1 MVRFTNGRPDN
12 KAYRRYRIRTVDG
25 QNDFASMSEVIRRRY
40 SRILAESDAV
50 ASRQADMTLYQWLK
64 KLSAEGKAPIKVPD
78 LVVVDGGKGQL
89 SSALAD
95 LEAIGLG
102 DMPIVGLAKR
112 IEEIFFPGDP
122 MPYYLSRTGEPLKV
136 VCHIRDEAHRFGI
149 TFHRQKRSKAFI
161 HSELENIEGVGPKTI
176 ELLLRHFRTVEKIRT
191 APAEELSALVGPA
204 KAARLLVHFGRQ

>member
-1 MVRFTNGRPDN
+1 
-12 KAYRRYRIRTVDG
+12 
-25 QNDFASMSEVIRRRY
+25 MSEVIRRRY

-102 DMPIVGLAKR
+102 DMPIVGLAKQR
-112 IEEIFFPGDP
+112 EEIFFPP
-122 MPYYLSRTGEPLKV
+122 PIPAPLPASQ
-136 VCHIRDEAHRFGI
+136 HGSPQTHAAHPR
-149 TFHRQKRSKAFI
+149 RSPPFCQ
-161 HSELENIEGVGPKTI
+161 
-176 ELLLRHFRTVEKIRT
+176 
-191 APAEELSALVGPA
+191 
-204 KAARLLVHFGRQ
+204 RL